1 MKQSTFSAVMANS
14 IKNLLQGYTKGI
26 RFVAVLTVLL
36 TLGIGQAWA
45 ITFSGGYV
53 YFDNTN
59 TNWSGV
65 FELVAHQYTNKDYI
79 GCTTMSKISG
89 TNNLYYVANPNGTN
103 WGNIWGWRVMCNA
116 AAWGSQDCSES
127 NLKQYATHY
136 TASDNSNG
144 LTSGYSYLCY
154 GANANNNCTL
164 TRTSLG
170 NSSTQYNSLNY
181 TQTVQQYLSTNG
193 STYAASTA
201 SIATVKVTA
210 NKLNGR
216 NSTTSNS
223 GTIASGSSS
232 ATCSAA
238 RTATVTYTVSDV
250 KAGYTFVG
258 WYDGTTQKSTETT
271 YDAYQATGTKTIT
284 ARFNLKSYTVK
295 WVVDGQEQEQATET
309 VAHGSKPTKA
319 PAMDP
324 NNPICGDKF
333 VGWTPAPIEG
343 QLKDATT
350 ITIYAPDN
358 LPAITGE
365 TTFYAVFADYKE

>member
-1 MKQSTFSAVMANS
+1 MKQSTFSAVMAN
-14 IKNLLQGYTKGI
+14 KLLTVLQGYTKGI
-26 RFVAVLTVLL
+26 RFVATLTMLL

-65 FELVAHQYTNKDYI
+65 FELVAHQYTSYDYI
-79 GCTTMSKISG
+79 GCTTMSKIDG
-89 TNNLYYVANPNGTN
+89 TNNLYYVANPNGSN
-103 WGNIWGWRVMCNA
+103 WGSIWGWRVMCNA
-116 AAWGSQDCSES
+116 SAWGSQNSSES

-136 TASDNSNG
+136 TASDNNNG

-154 GANANNNCTL
+154 GASTNNNCAL
-164 TRTSLG
+164 TCTSLG

-181 TQTVQQYLSTNG
+181 TQTIQQYLSTDNG
-193 STYAASTA
+193 STFAASTA

-216 NSTTSNS
+216 NTTTSNS

-271 YDAYQATGTKTIT
+271 YDAYQATGEKTIT
-284 ARFNLKSYTVK
+284 ARFTLATYTVK
-295 WVVDGQEQEQATET
+295 WVVDGQEQATET
-309 VAHGSKPTKA
+309 VAHGLKPTQA

-324 NNPICGDKF
+324 NDPICGDKF
-333 VGWTPAPIEG
+333 VGWVTAPIEG
-343 QLKDATT
+343 QLPDASTL
-350 ITIYAPDN
+350 TIYETAN
-358 LPAITGE
+358 LPEITGE
-365 TTFYAVFADYKE
+365 TTFYAVFADYEN

>member
-26 RFVAVLTVLL
+26 RFVAVLTLLL
-36 TLGIGQAWA
+36 TLGIGQVWA

-65 FELVAHQYTNKDYI
+65 FELVAHQYTDKDWI
-79 GCTTMSKISG
+79 GCTTMSKIPG

-116 AAWGSQDCSES
+116 SAWGSQGSSES

-136 TASDNSNG
+136 TASDNNNG

-154 GANANNNCTL
+154 GASTNNNCAL

-181 TQTVQQYLSTNG
+181 TQTVQQYLSTDNG
-193 STYAASTA
+193 STFAASTA

-216 NSTTSNS
+216 NTTTSNS
-223 GTIASGSSS
+223 GIIASGQSS

-258 WYDGTTQKSTETT
+258 WYDGNTQKSTATT
-271 YDAYQATGTKTIT
+271 FEAYQATGAKTIT
-284 ARFNLKSYTVK
+284 ARFTLATYTVK
-295 WVVDGQEQEQATET
+295 WVVDGQEQATED
-309 VAHGSKPTKA
+309 VAHGSKPTQA

-324 NNPICGDKF
+324 NSPLCGDKF
-333 VGWTPAPIEG
+333 VGWVTAPIEG
-343 QLKDATT
+343 QLKDASTL
-350 ITIYAPDN
+350 TIYETAN
-358 LPAITGE
+358 LPEITGE
-365 TTFYAVFADYKE
+365 TTFYAVFADYEN

>member
-1 MKQSTFSAVMANS
+1 MTTSTSFAQVANN
-14 IKNLLQGYTKGI
+14 IKHLWQRYTKSM
-26 RFVAVLTVLL
+26 RFVAVLTMLL

-65 FELVAHQYTNKDYI
+65 FELVAHQYTSYDYI
-79 GCTTMSKISG
+79 GCTTMSKIDG
-89 TNNLYYVANPNGTN
+89 TNNLYYVANPNGSN

-116 AAWGSQDCSES
+116 SAWGSQNSSES

-154 GANANNNCTL
+154 GDSTNNNCAL

-181 TQTVQQYLSTNG
+181 TQTVQQYLSTDKG
-193 STYAASTA
+193 STFAVSTA

-216 NSTTSNS
+216 NTTTTNS
-223 GTIASGSSS
+223 GIIASDQSS

-258 WYDGTTQKSTETT
+258 WYDGNTQKSTETT
-271 YDAYQATGTKTIT
+271 YDAYQATGAKTIT
-284 ARFNLKSYTVK
+284 ARFTLATYTVK
-295 WVVDGQEQEQATET
+295 WVVDGQEKATET
-309 VAHGSKPTKA
+309 VDHNSEPTQA

-324 NNPICGDKF
+324 NDPICGDKF
-333 VGWTPAPIEG
+333 VGWVMVPIEG
-343 QLKDATT
+343 KLKDASTL
-350 ITIYAPDN
+350 TIYATDN
-358 LPAITGE
+358 LPAITGNV
-365 TTFYAVFADYKE
+365 TFYAVFADYEN

>member
-26 RFVAVLTVLL
+26 RFVAVLTLLL

-65 FELVAHQYTNKDYI
+65 FELVAHQYTSYDYI
-79 GCTTMSKISG
+79 GCTTMSKIDG
-89 TNNLYYVANPNGTN
+89 TNNLYYVANPNGSN
-103 WGNIWGWRVMCNA
+103 WGSIWGWRVMCNA
-116 AAWGSQDCSES
+116 SAWGSQNSSDS

-136 TASDNSNG
+136 TASDNNNG

-154 GANANNNCTL
+154 GANTNNNCTL

-181 TQTVQQYLSTNG
+181 TQTVQQYLSTDNG
-193 STYAASTA
+193 STFAASTA

-216 NSTTSNS
+216 NTTTSSS
-223 GTIASGSSS
+223 GTISSGQSS

-238 RTATVTYTVSDV
+238 RTATVTYEVSDE
-250 KAGYTFVG
+250 KTGYTFVG
-258 WYDGTTQKSTETT
+258 WYDGTTQKSTNKKFE
-271 YDAYQATGTKTIT
+271 AYQATGAKTIT
-284 ARFNLKSYTVK
+284 ARFTLATYTVK
-295 WVVDGQEQEQATET
+295 WVVDGKEQEPEIVT
-309 VAHGSKPTKA
+309 HGSTPTKA
-319 PAMDP
+319 PTLTP
-324 NNPICGDKF
+324 EQICGDKF
-333 VGWTPAPIEG
+333 VGWVTAPIEG
-343 QLKDATT
+343 QLKDASTL
-350 ITIYAPDN
+350 TIYETAN

-365 TTFYAVFADYKE
+365 TTFYAVFADYE

>member
-36 TLGIGQAWA
+36 TMGIGQAWA

-65 FELVAHQYTNKDYI
+65 FELVAHQYDYKDYI

-127 NLKQYATHY
+127 KLKQYATHY

-223 GTIASGSSS
+223 GIISSGQSS

-238 RTATVTYTVSDV
+238 RTATVTYSVADV
-250 KAGYTFVG
+250 NAGYTFVG

-295 WVVDGQEQEQATET
+295 WVVDGKEQATET
-309 VAHGSKPTKA
+309 VDHDSKPTKA
-319 PAMDP
+319 PTLTP
-324 NNPICGDKF
+324 EQICGDKF
-333 VGWTPAPIEG
+333 VGWVTAPIEG
-343 QLKDATT
+343 QLEDASTL
-350 ITIYAPDN
+350 TIYATDN

-365 TTFYAVFADYKE
+365 TTFYAVFADYE